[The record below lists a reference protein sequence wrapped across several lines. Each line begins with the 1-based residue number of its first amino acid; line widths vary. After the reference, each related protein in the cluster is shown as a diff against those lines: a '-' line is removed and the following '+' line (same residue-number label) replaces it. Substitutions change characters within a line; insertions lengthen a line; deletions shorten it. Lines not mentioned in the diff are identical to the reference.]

1 MVSQNAIPS
10 RRHLGG
16 SLPWVFTEQGVSNL
30 SSVLNSD
37 QAIDTNIIIMRA
49 FVDMRKFILNN
60 AQLFNRL
67 DKVETKQ
74 LETDKRID
82 QILDALESGDA
93 KPKQGIF
100 YDGQIFDAYVFVC
113 DLIKGARHSLILID
127 NYVDESVLTLLCK
140 RNPSV
145 KATVYTK
152 KLSKQLQLDIEKHN
166 AQYPPI
172 QVLEFNQ
179 SHDRFLLVDDTEI
192 YHFGASL
199 KDIGKKWF
207 AFSRFEK
214 EALDMLGKLNWNN

>member
-10 RRHLGG
+10 RKHLGG
-16 SLPWVFTEQGVSNL
+16 SLPWAFTEQGVSNL

-37 QAIDTNIIIMRA
+37 QAIETNIIIMRA
-49 FVDMRKFILNN
+49 FVDMRKFVLNN

-67 DKVETKQ
+67 EKVETKQ
-74 LETDKRID
+74 FETDKRID
-82 QILDALESGDA
+82 QILDALESGVA

-113 DLIKGARHSLILID
+113 DVIKSAKHSLILID

-145 KATVYTK
+145 KATVYTQK
-152 KLSKQLQLDIEKHN
+152 ITKQLQLDIDKHN
-166 AQYPPI
+166 AQYPLI

-199 KDIGKKWF
+199 KDVGKKWF
-207 AFSRFEK
+207 AFSRFER
-214 EALDMLGKLNWNN
+214 EALVMLKKLNKEQ